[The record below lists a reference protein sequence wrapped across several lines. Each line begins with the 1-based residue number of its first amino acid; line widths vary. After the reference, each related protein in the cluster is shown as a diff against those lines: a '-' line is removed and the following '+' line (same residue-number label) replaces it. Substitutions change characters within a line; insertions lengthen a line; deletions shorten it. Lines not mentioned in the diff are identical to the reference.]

1 MNNQEKLLVFLKGNP
16 KAGVDAIVEGT
27 GIHKLQVFKILKAL
41 VEKDKSVIMEK
52 EEFGFVYSANIASTN
67 EPKKGKE
74 VASKKGAIMKPVPT
88 KPVKE
93 EETSVPSPSGKDFT
107 KYKLE
112 FDGTKLENLT
122 KGRLAYHI
130 VRLYV
135 EKTKTITLKS
145 LKEIFPDSIVKI
157 NAYGLVQDIN
167 YARKKSET
175 RDRYF
180 LKPEELIKLKKE
192 NKTIAVCNQISKKEI
207 DVIIPIARKL
217 GMKIK

>member
-1 MNNQEKLLVFLKGNP
+1 MNNQEKLLEFLKGNP
-16 KAGVDAIVEGT
+16 KAGVEAIVEGT
-27 GIHKLQVFKILKAL
+27 GVHKLQVFKILKGL

-52 EEFGFVYSANIASTN
+52 EEFGFVYSTNGVSAN
-67 EPKKGKE
+67 EPKKE
-74 VASKKGAIMKPVPT
+74 VASKKGAIKKPVPA
-88 KPVKE
+88 KPEKE

-112 FDGTKLENLT
+112 FDGSKLENLT

-135 EKTKTITLKS
+135 EKQKSITLKS

-180 LKPEELIKLKKE
+180 LKPEELIKLKKD